1 MTKPVISVLVYQVGT
16 TQPLT
21 TPQTQ
26 GIHVGSIRG
35 TIVPTWTGGLPQ
47 PKSESGVFNEN
58 LRWRVYSYI
67 EYVTPSNTALQRI
80 YTSST
85 VAQTVTDI
93 NT

>member
-1 MTKPVISVLVYQVGT
+1 MTKPVISLLVYQVGVNT
-16 TQPLT
+16 KLT

-26 GIHVGSIRG
+26 GLQVGSIRG
-35 TIVPTWTGGLPQ
+35 TINPTWSGGLPM
-47 PKSESGVFNEN
+47 PKAQSGVFDEN

-67 EYVTPSNTALQRI
+67 DYVTPSNTGVQRI

-85 VAQTVTDI
+85 VAQIVNDI